1 MLTEAARATLAF
13 YRDAGLHTVE
23 TDQAGGLWEWDVA
36 PKRAPQPEPQA
47 KPKPRAAAP
56 SEPSADEAIA
66 KAEEQAAACATL
78 DELIAHLASLKG
90 CPLHGDERQ
99 TVTHDG
105 ILGADL
111 LVLGEAPGAE
121 EARVGKPF
129 VGRSGQ
135 LLDRMLAAIGHSRA
149 PTDQEQP
156 VAITNAFYWRPED
169 NRNPNTAELAFAQP
183 FVRRFIEL
191 SQPKAILL
199 TGNVPTKALFPEAPG
214 ITRARGSFRELEIAG
229 RSIPALPVFHPAFL
243 LRQPAQK
250 RWAWRDLLA
259 LQAKLNETLS

>member
-1 MLTEAARATLAF
+1 MLSEAARATLAF
-13 YRDAGLHTVE
+13 YRDAGLTTIE
-23 TDQAGGLWEWDVA
+23 GEAPGALWDWDDT
-36 PKRAPQPEPQA
+36 PPRAPQAEPQA
-47 KPKPRAAAP
+47 KPSPRAAAP
-56 SEPSADEAIA
+56 GQPSADEAIA

-99 TVTHDG
+99 TVIHDG
-105 ILGADL
+105 VLGADL

-135 LLDRMLAAIGHSRA
+135 LLDRMLGAIGHSRA
-149 PTDQEQP
+149 PSEEQRP

-199 TGNVPTKALFPEAPG
+199 TGNVPTKALFPDAPG
-214 ITRARGSFRELEIAG
+214 ITRARGSFRDIEIGG